1 LSFNLQLI
9 FMKKISY
16 IFLLFVA
23 SIVNLYSQKIPS
35 VIIDSTEVEFGPV
48 SVPYW
53 LKSGQS
59 VNIGKNAYSIS
70 IIEFNVNGYN
80 LEFSQIISLKSFQLV
95 PTNKVWKIEGIALN
109 TTDSIVSFGSAQ
121 NQIIS
126 SSNSTNFPSI
136 YQSPVKFET
145 PGTFKWK
152 APPGIIS
159 VCVETWGG
167 GGAGPG
173 VSLAGQHCAGGGGGG
188 YGYGCYAVTPGVE
201 YIVIVGNGGGA
212 PSPPVGPA
220 TDGGISSFGNLIY
233 ASGGTAGAGPS
244 TSGLCNG
251 VTGGLG
257 GTSNGQFVI
266 NGENGGNS
274 APCTSYS
281 GKGGK
286 GGNGGTGGASIYS
299 SGVGI
304 GGIFPGGG
312 GSGSINT
319 SSVLRLGGP
328 GGSGKVV
335 IYF

>member
-1 LSFNLQLI
+1 
-9 FMKKISY
+9 MKNFSY
-16 IFLLFVA
+16 IFLLSFL
-23 SIVNLYSQKIPS
+23 SIINLYSQKIPS
-35 VIIDSTEVEFGPV
+35 IIIDSSEVEFSPV
-48 SVPYW
+48 SIPYW

-59 VNIGKNAYSIS
+59 VNVGKNANSIS
-70 IIEFNVNGYN
+70 IIEFNINGGN
-80 LEFSQIISLKSFQLV
+80 LEFSQIISLKNHQIV
-95 PTNKVWKIEGIALN
+95 PTNKAWKIEGIALN
-109 TTDSIVSFGSAQ
+109 VRDSNFAFGSAQ

-152 APPGIIS
+152 APPGIKA
-159 VCVETWGG
+159 VCIEVWGG

-173 VSLAGQHCAGGGGGG
+173 VSLAGEHCAGGGGGG
-188 YGYGCYAVTPGVE
+188 YGYGCYTVTPGVE
-201 YIVIVGNGGGA
+201 YIVIVGKGGGA
-212 PSPPVGPA
+212 PSPAVGPA
-220 TDGGISSFGNLIY
+220 ADGGTSSFGNLIY

-244 TSGLCNG
+244 TVSICSGVN
-251 VTGGLG
+251 GGLG

-286 GGNGGTGGASIYS
+286 GGNGGNGGAAIYS